1 MHIPR
6 APREESQYSTRG
18 KLLLQRWNKYFPP
31 NGKVVQAL
39 RFAPRSY
46 KESPQTAIQ
55 GTKTT
60 KQKTILHPKSKT
72 ASLVFPTLHP
82 HYIHYL
88 TKTTQS
94 DKLPAYPLLL
104 TAFAPPL
111 LRGKKL

>member
-6 APREESQYSTRG
+6 APREESQCSTRG
-18 KLLLQRWNKYFPP
+18 KVLLQRWNKHFPP
-31 NGKVVQAL
+31 DGKVVQAL

-46 KESPQTAIQ
+46 KEPPQTATQ

-60 KQKTILHPKSKT
+60 KQKATLRPKSET
-72 ASLVFPTLHP
+72 ALLVFPALHP
-82 HYIHYL
+82 HYIHYH

-94 DKLPAYPLLL
+94 DKLPAYPLLF
-104 TAFAPPL
+104 TAFASPL